1 MASHRR
7 PGFVAAAARRRVP
20 GPVRAADLP
29 GVGGPRSPC
38 GRGPEPARPSPG
50 PRGEV
55 ERPGGRRPVRP
66 LLAAEDA
73 ARFPDPRPRNRRPA
87 PAVLREGR
95 AAVRGG
101 LGAARGRDADRD
113 ADGSDRLEQLG
124 GRAGADAVSPVDL
137 GGLRAG
143 RGHPRR
149 ARRHPRRRE
158 LPERLRLPGRR
169 PRGAVPLQSGG
180 GVRHGRHPVRER
192 DVARPG
198 PVLRLLQLAGVRA
211 HQARGRAA
219 HRSGAV
225 GARPRDATLAP
236 MERRR
241 TGVGRTASRVAL
253 AASVASFLF
262 VALVAATPES
272 PFTPILPSEPGGPFR
287 WLAEL
292 VGLDG
297 VHGSALAAVGVVAVS
312 SAAVAFVLVL
322 RESRRGTISARTVIG
337 LAVAYHIALLFLPLL
352 FSRDVYS
359 YAYYGRIAAA
369 YHANPY
375 VATPADFPHDVLA
388 TFVGPK
394 WVDTP
399 AVYGALWTQVSAVV
413 TRAADDV
420 ETVISVFRVIAMA
433 ASLGTVF
440 VVAGLV
446 RRVRPERE
454 AFAVAVVGLNPVV
467 LFQSAAS
474 GHNDLLVE
482 LAVAVALALVFSGRK
497 LWATAA
503 LALGALVKVTAAVPL
518 LLWWVA
524 VAARRPRGER
534 VRTLAPHLG
543 LAAAFALVAAAP
555 FANTEDPT
563 LGAVELGSHE
573 GWLAPSRFFRR
584 VVDAASGDVLGIV
597 PRIAFALIAV
607 AAVVAVAG
615 AVWRRRPDI
624 GSALVGASWGWG
636 LLCLMLLGPVL
647 LPWYVTWALPLGWLL
662 PRVPRTVLI
671 GTGLALTVSQW
682 TSEPAAFGSA
692 YDANLLVGHYV
703 ITPVVIALLGWLL
716 LDLWRRTRSG
726 APLEDEPDQVPA
738 AAGER

>member
-1 MASHRR
+1 
-7 PGFVAAAARRRVP
+7 
-20 GPVRAADLP
+20 
-29 GVGGPRSPC
+29 
-38 GRGPEPARPSPG
+38 
-50 PRGEV
+50 
-55 ERPGGRRPVRP
+55 
-66 LLAAEDA
+66 
-73 ARFPDPRPRNRRPA
+73 
-87 PAVLREGR
+87 
-95 AAVRGG
+95 
-101 LGAARGRDADRD
+101 
-113 ADGSDRLEQLG
+113 
-124 GRAGADAVSPVDL
+124 
-137 GGLRAG
+137 
-143 RGHPRR
+143 
-149 ARRHPRRRE
+149 
-158 LPERLRLPGRR
+158 
-169 PRGAVPLQSGG
+169 
-180 GVRHGRHPVRER
+180 
-192 DVARPG
+192 
-198 PVLRLLQLAGVRA
+198 
-211 HQARGRAA
+211 
-219 HRSGAV
+219 
-225 GARPRDATLAP
+225 

-253 AASVASFLF
+253 AASVASFAF
-262 VALVAATPES
+262 VALVAATPGS
-272 PFTPILPSEPGGPFR
+272 PFTPILPSEPAGPIS

-297 VHGSALAAVGVVAVS
+297 VHGSALAAAGVVAVS
-312 SAAVAFVLVL
+312 SAAVGFVLVL
-322 RESRRGTISARTVIG
+322 RECRRGTISARTAIG
-337 LAVAYHIALLFLPLL
+337 LAVAYHVALLLLPLL

-375 VATPADFPHDVLA
+375 VATPADFPRDVLA
-388 TFVGPK
+388 SFVGPK

-399 AVYGALWTQVSAVV
+399 AVYGPLWTQVSALV

-420 ETVISVFRVIAMA
+420 GAMISAFRVIAIA
-433 ASLGTVF
+433 ASLATVF
-440 VVAGLV
+440 VVASLV

-454 AFAVAVVGLNPVV
+454 AFAVALVGLNPVV

-474 GHNDLLVE
+474 GHNDLLVA
-482 LAVAVALALVFSGRK
+482 LAVAAALALVFSGRE

-503 LALGALVKVTAAVPL
+503 LALGTLVKVTAAVPL
-518 LLWWVA
+518 LVWWVA

-534 VRTLAPHLG
+534 VRALAPHLG

-584 VVDAASGDVLGIV
+584 VVDAVSGDVLGVV
-597 PRIAFALIAV
+597 PRIAFAAIAV
-607 AAVVAVAG
+607 AAVVAVAT
-615 AVWRRRPDI
+615 AVWRRRPEI

-703 ITPVVIALLGWLL
+703 ITPVVIGLLGWLL

-726 APLEDEPDQVPA
+726 SPLEDEPEQVPA